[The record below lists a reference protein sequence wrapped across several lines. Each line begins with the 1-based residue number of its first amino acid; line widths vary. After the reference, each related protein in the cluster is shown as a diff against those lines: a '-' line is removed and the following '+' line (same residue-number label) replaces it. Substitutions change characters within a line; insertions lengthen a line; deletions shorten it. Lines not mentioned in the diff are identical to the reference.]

1 MQEIKETIS
10 RDIPAIAQDFA
21 GALTLIVVFLV
32 ALNLPSFV

>member
-21 GALTLIVVFLV
+21 GALALIVVLLV
-32 ALNLPSFV
+32 ALNLPALV

>member
-21 GALTLIVVFLV
+21 GALALIVALLV
-32 ALNLPSFV
+32 ALNLPLLV